1 MVIGAGPSGMDLAYE
16 ISKHA
21 RRVTLSHRQ
30 NSQPKTIFPAN
41 VDMRPDVRALTET
54 GATFADGTAQTY
66 TVIFYCTGY
75 KYTFPFLSI
84 DCGIS
89 VEDNY
94 VQPLYK
100 HIINISYPTM
110 ALIGLPFYVCASQM
124 FDLQVRFV
132 MKFLSGQKPWPTKD
146 EMLKDTELEMAKRW
160 ARGYKKRQAHMMGTD
175 QVTAIQ
181 LDAIS
186 IIQYILVFSNVL
198 RILTMMI
205 CRSRLA
211 LRI

>member
-1 MVIGAGPSGMDLAYE
+1 MQYCELLVNLYFASYVFKKVKFFIGEDVLVIGAGPSGMDLAFE
-16 ISKHA
+16 ISKYA
-21 RRVTLSHRQ
+21 NRVTLSHHQ
-30 NSQPKTIFPAN
+30 NPPPKTVFPEN
-41 VDMRPDVRALTET
+41 VDMRPDVKSLTET
-54 GATFADGTAQTY
+54 GASFVDGTTQSY

-84 DCGIS
+84 DCGIT

-100 HIINISYPTM
+100 HCININNPTM

-132 MKFLSGQKPWPTKD
+132 MTFLSGRKPWPSKD
-146 EMLKDTELEMAKRW
+146 EMLKDTETEMAKRW

-175 QVTAIQ
+175 QVTHIT
-181 LDAIS
+181 I
-186 IIQYILVFSNVL
+186 
-198 RILTMMI
+198 
-205 CRSRLA
+205 
-211 LRI
+211 

>member
-1 MVIGAGPSGMDLAYE
+1 
-16 ISKHA
+16 
-21 RRVTLSHRQ
+21 
-30 NSQPKTIFPAN
+30 
-41 VDMRPDVRALTET
+41 MRPDVRALTET